1 LAEVIADQTFHRTV
15 DCTFWCAI
23 MMASTQASPSGAE
36 AVGQKPPFMVALVCL
51 GVQFMYLCSYSV
63 VLPISSRLTK
73 HILHDDEADG
83 PDASGLKLKFFSGLL
98 IGVQHVAFG
107 VAIYL
112 ARYKFLHRERFII
125 TVSMIISM
133 VGCIMFAVGATL
145 DADNEFAFAIIVI
158 ARLVQGAG
166 AGVDYTAKF
175 VITTLSSND
184 MLTVYNS
191 YWSIAC
197 SVGTG
202 FGPILVAV
210 TSLLPGADG
219 WDVGMQSALPMLFL
233 CGLELALFV
242 VHVMKFPEDVTSAKT
257 ATAASAREVIPMS
270 RADRTWK
277 VGATVFLGFVRHLV
291 RSAWEAIVSLAL
303 EEAFQLHLSSSSLL
317 LSMFYFTSV
326 PAQTSFKRRRNMFS
340 DNMWMHIMTWVAAVG
355 VVLLWLG
362 VVAPFPRYVGLC
374 VFLFGSL
381 LIYDGLSVHAT
392 VSDVAGVKFADA
404 SDSLLNP
411 ANVILAQILAKGF
424 VGRSLGPVVG
434 RLSVVGQWHGFALL
448 ALGLLLV
455 SELLTTFVL
464 EKESNPASEARG
476 VEMAPMSQRHGQALL
491 AEAEPCS
498 PSSPAG
504 LPAEAVEVR
513 RRSVEL
519 VRRSQLSITAVETL
533 STSSWESFRTS
544 ETCSN
549 FARLKHGDAEKL
561 VQASHTLA
569 MTIAHHPQVAVW
581 LATAP
586 QDVCII
592 APAYRIVPT
601 AGSFMAI
608 EIHKELC
615 SMGGGKPV
623 KIFQMKRHSITNGD
637 FATMDMKTRKAQLA
651 NQFYLDD
658 SEVSE
663 VDGNKCIVIDDA
675 IMYGTHAQV
684 AIHTLEGYGVDKDAI
699 ISFCYIAATPDLLLS
714 NPTVEHDLNVAFIP
728 TLEALQGIFGQAQL
742 TLTLRLVKL
751 LLSLPAET
759 QGALIEWM
767 ATVRPDV
774 LKVICNAIK
783 DEGLKETEGLN
794 SRTSSSQAKASS
806 TQEVIE
812 QSSGPRAPV
821 VLVRHGQSAANVVKE
836 SNIYEYLY
844 RKFADPSL
852 VDAGL
857 TPQGEDDARRV
868 GAELFGDGGVA
879 PSDVGLVVLSPLS
892 RALQTASLALEA
904 AGGALPETCRVVA
917 HPFAAERFFE
927 PDIAENLLASE
938 VLPGKIAEVGGRE
951 VDFSLCREWAIKA
964 RFAAGPK
971 QPLRT
976 SEAEKLQNMS
986 ALRDFISSSTPAGT
1000 VALVFCHWGVIKAL
1014 SGQEVAP
1021 GAALRSEDWRDW
1033 RPAVAKR

>member
-1 LAEVIADQTFHRTV
+1 
-15 DCTFWCAI
+15 
-23 MMASTQASPSGAE
+23 MQASLDGAE
-36 AVGQKPPFMVALVCL
+36 AASQKPPFMVAFVCL
-51 GVQFMYLCSYSV
+51 GVQFLYLCSYSV

-73 HILHDDEADG
+73 HIFHEDDEASAE
-83 PDASGLKLKFFSGLL
+83 ASGLMVKFLSGLL

-112 ARYKFLHRERFII
+112 ARYKFLHRERCII
-125 TVSMIISM
+125 TVSMM
-133 VGCIMFAVGATL
+133 VSIVGSIMFAVGATL
-145 DADNEFAFAIIVI
+145 DADKEFAFAVI
-158 ARLVQGAG
+158 LVARMVQGAG

-197 SVGTG
+197 AVGTG
-202 FGPILVAV
+202 FGPILVA
-210 TSLLPGADG
+210 TTAFLPGADS
-219 WDVGMQSALPMLFL
+219 WDVGRQSAIPMLLL
-233 CGLELALFV
+233 CLLEFALFV
-242 VHVMKFPEDVTSAKT
+242 LHVMQFPEAVTSAKK
-257 ATAASAREVIPMS
+257 TAASAREVVPMS

-277 VGATVFLGFVRHLV
+277 VATTVFLGFVRHLV

-303 EEAFQLHLSSSSLL
+303 EDAFELHLSSSALL

-326 PAQTSFKRRRNMFS
+326 PAQTSFSRNRNRLS
-340 DNMWMHIMTWVAAVG
+340 DNQWMHVMCWVAAVG

-362 VVAPFPRYVGLC
+362 VVAPLPKIVGLC
-374 VFLFGSL
+374 VFLVGSL

-434 RLSVVGQWHGFALL
+434 RLSVHGQWHGFALL
-448 ALGLLLV
+448 ALGLLLI

-464 EKESNPASEARG
+464 EKEGAPAPARQVG
-476 VEMAPMSQRHGQALL
+476 LEMATISQRHGDPLL
-491 AEAEPCS
+491 TQVEPSS
-498 PSSPAG
+498 PSSPDSAS

-519 VRRSQLSITAVETL
+519 VRRSQLSITSVENL

-544 ETCSN
+544 EACLD
-549 FARLKHGDAEKL
+549 FARLKHGDSEKL
-561 VQASHTLA
+561 MQASRALA
-569 MTIAHHPQVAVW
+569 MTVANHPQVGLW

-592 APAYRIVPT
+592 APAYRMVPT
-601 AGSFMAI
+601 AGAFMAI
-608 EIHKELC
+608 EVHKELC

-623 KIFQMKRHSITNGD
+623 RIFQMKRRSITNGD
-637 FATMDMKTRKAQLA
+637 FATMDMKSRKAQLA

-658 SEVSE
+658 SDASE
-663 VDGNKCIVIDDA
+663 VEGKYCLVIDDA

-684 AIHTLEGYGVDKDAI
+684 AIHTLENYGVAKDAI

-714 NPTVEHDLNVAFIP
+714 NPTVEHDLNVAFTP
-728 TLEALQGIFGQAQL
+728 TLDALQGIFGQAQL

-751 LLSLPAET
+751 LLNLPAET
-759 QGALIEWM
+759 LSALIDWM
-767 ATVRPDV
+767 AVARPDV
-774 LKVICNAIK
+774 LKVISKAIK
-783 DEGLKETEGLN
+783 DEGLKETELLH
-794 SRTSSSQAKASS
+794 SRTGSSHAKVAAAS
-806 TQEVIE
+806 TKNVVEPTP
-812 QSSGPRAPV
+812 GPLAPA
-821 VLVRHGQSAANVVKE
+821 VLVRHGQSVANVAKE
-836 SNIYEYLY
+836 SNVYEYLY

-852 VDAGL
+852 VDVRL
-857 TPQGEDDARRV
+857 TPRGEEDARRV
-868 GAELFGDGGVA
+868 GAELFGEGGVA
-879 PSDVGLVVLSPLS
+879 PSDIGLVVLSPLS
-892 RALQTASLALEA
+892 RALQTALLALQA
-904 AGGALPETCRVVA
+904 AGVTLTEQCRVVA

-938 VLPGKIAEVGGRE
+938 VLPGKIAEVGGRG
-951 VDFSLCREWAIKA
+951 VDFSLCREWAVKA
-964 RFAAGPK
+964 RFEAKPRR
-971 QPLRT
+971 PVRT
-976 SEAEKLQNMS
+976 SEAETAQNVS
-986 ALRDFISSSTPAGT
+986 ALRDFVSSSTPAGT

-1014 SGQEVAP
+1014 SGQEVDP
-1021 GAALRSEDWRDW
+1021 GAALRTEDWRDW